1 MIARLTGM
9 PEVVSENKLILDVAG
24 VGYGVMAPPQVIE
37 EAQDE
42 EKITLLT
49 HLAVREDALDLYGF
63 HSQSQLSLFRNLLDV
78 SGVGPKSA
86 LGILSVADAPII
98 TSAIAAEDT
107 SYLTKVSGIGKKTA
121 EKVILELKDRFDEIS
136 SELNER
142 TRTESS
148 EAVEALLALGYSSRE
163 SQEAIAA
170 IDKNIETTEE
180 KVKAALKQLDSNV

>member
-37 EAQDE
+37 EAQDRDE
-42 EKITLLT
+42 VTLLT

-63 HSQSQLSLFRNLLDV
+63 HSQSQLNLFQNLLDV

-121 EKVILELKDRFDEIS
+121 EKIILELKDRFDEIS

-163 SQEAIAA
+163 AQEAIAA
-170 IDKNIETTEE
+170 INKNIETTEE
-180 KVKAALKQLDSNV
+180 KVKAALKQLDNNG